1 MLSKFVVMP
10 EIAQIA
16 LEWRDKFGLTAF
28 IETGTFNGETTEWA
42 SQHFDTVYTIE
53 IQPLRVVAN
62 VKKFAD
68 YPNVT
73 VIAGDSG
80 QQLPKLLDE
89 LGDTRALLFLD
100 AHLTGPTEGQE
111 CALREELLA
120 IAPETQHCVM
130 IDDANWFTYCLP
142 SAARKP
148 NQFPHYQEIKE
159 ILSSWKLWELSGNVI
174 AAIPKQFEI
183 SRG

>member
-89 LGDTRALLFLD
+89 KVARL
-100 AHLTGPTEGQE
+100 HLTKIGVNLTKMSKEQADYIRIPVDGP
-111 CALREELLA
+111 
-120 IAPETQHCVM
+120 
-130 IDDANWFTYCLP
+130 Y
-142 SAARKP
+142 KP
-148 NQFPHYQEIKE
+148 DHY
-159 ILSSWKLWELSGNVI
+159 
-174 AAIPKQFEI
+174 
-183 SRG
+183 RY